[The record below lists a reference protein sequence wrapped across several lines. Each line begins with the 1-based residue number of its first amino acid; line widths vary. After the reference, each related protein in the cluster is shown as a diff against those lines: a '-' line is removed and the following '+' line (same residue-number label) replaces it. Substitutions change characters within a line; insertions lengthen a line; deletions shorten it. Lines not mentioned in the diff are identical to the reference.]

1 MKIYQVKKCDCCG
14 EWIEL
19 GTQTNEDLTETSDGF
34 TVCDDCLD
42 NYFSVCDCCG
52 GYVVSED
59 MLEVKTF
66 NQYNDSLYICE
77 DCEDEFIKCDCCGC
91 LTTEDNMAETV
102 EGEHI
107 CEVCAA
113 SSREFIEC
121 EDCGR
126 LCRRNNSTITADG
139 SRVCEECLEDNYFR
153 CEECWDWFRL
163 DEAYEIDGL
172 YFCEY
177 CHNERRGACCDYLFE
192 YHDGPN
198 LELLGSCDEGLSL
211 GFELEL
217 SFTSHEDRRDFL
229 QDCNTYFEAGF
240 FKCERDSSVAGFDCE
255 LISTP
260 FSLRFTKCMLDKTR
274 DVLETAAAYG
284 AYTNETTGLHV
295 HVATTRRERNYT
307 LHKHCNGL
315 TGLLLVDYLAYEY
328 RNNRDDFDKLTG
340 RERYTQYCSLERRIY
355 SRAREAVN
363 EYNNATEAARLNVGA
378 RLNEILEIW
387 NTEEAPNAGGH
398 NTGLNFGNGNK
409 NNTFEFRTFGA
420 SLNIKHLERALYFT
434 AGLFDMEAKTAT
446 AVLNKEKTN
455 AIKHPYISTVIKHGR
470 DLIESTN

>member
-1 MKIYQVKKCDCCG
+1 MRISKVRKCDCCG
-14 EWIEL
+14 DWIEL
-19 GTQTNEDLTETSDGF
+19 DTQENGRLFVDRDGF
-34 TVCDDCLD
+34 LVCDECREDF
-42 NYFSVCDCCG
+42 YFVCDCCG
-52 GYVVSED
+52 DVVEANE
-59 MLEVKTF
+59 MTEVKTPKGTMC
-66 NQYNDSLYICE
+66 ICE
-77 DCEDEFIKCDCCGC
+77 RCSDEFVKCDCCGC
-91 LTTEDNMAETV
+91 LTAKDNIIETV
-102 EGEHI
+102 EGECI
-107 CEVCAA
+107 CKECAA
-113 SSREFIEC
+113 SSEFVEC

-126 LCRRNNSTITADG
+126 LCRRDNSIITADA

-163 DEAYEIDGL
+163 DEAFEIDGL
-172 YFCEY
+172 YFCST
-177 CHNERRGACCDYLFE
+177 CHNERLDAYCDYLFE

-217 SFTSHEDRRDFL
+217 SFTSYEDRRDFL
-229 QDCNTYFEAGF
+229 QDCSTYFEAGF

-255 LISTP
+255 LISAP
-260 FSLRFTKCMLDKTR
+260 FSLRFVKCMLDKTR

-340 RERYTQYCSLERRIY
+340 RERYTQYCSMERRIY
-355 SRAREAVN
+355 SRAREAVM
-363 EYNNATEAARLNVGA
+363 EYNKATEAARLNVER
-378 RLNEILEIW
+378 RLNEILDIW

-409 NNTFEFRTFGA
+409 NNTFEFRIFGA
-420 SLNIKHLERALYFT
+420 SLNIEHLERALYFT
-434 AGLFDMEAKTAT
+434 AGLFDMEAKTAA

-455 AIKHPYISTVIKHGR
+455 AIKHPYIDTVIEHGR
-470 DLIESTN
+470 DLIKSTN